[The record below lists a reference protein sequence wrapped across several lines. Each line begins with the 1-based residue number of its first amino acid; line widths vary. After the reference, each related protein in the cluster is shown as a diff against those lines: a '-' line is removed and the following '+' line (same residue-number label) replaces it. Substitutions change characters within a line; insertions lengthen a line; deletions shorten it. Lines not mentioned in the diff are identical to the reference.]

1 MKEAS
6 ANKYQLTGLIA
17 IWVVFWTTLQTSLLF
32 YYGVPFTWAIIDSL
46 LTQCCLLADGYVEIM
61 MVRYYQPTGKNG
73 FYLLL
78 SSAALSLVFVC
89 VLNWLLQQ
97 LVTDQAYLQVVGQTM
112 LVRFF
117 FMWMLMML
125 IGVAGWL
132 WFYMKEQS
140 HDKQQVA
147 LAEKLMRE
155 AELSNLRQQLQP
167 HFLFNSLNSISSLVG
182 TQPEMARKMVEQ
194 LSDFLRG
201 TIRKDAN
208 QLVSF
213 EDEIH
218 HLNLYL
224 EIEKVRFGHRLATD
238 IKISEESKNLKLPS
252 LLLQPLVEN
261 AIKFGLYDTL
271 GTVTIGITATVD
283 AGNLVIEVVNPFD
296 PESSPPKSGTGFG
309 LSSIQ
314 RRLALLYFRNDLL
327 KAGQQGTVFVT
338 TLKIPQS

>member
-1 MKEAS
+1 MKEVS
-6 ANKYQLTGLIA
+6 WYRVSGLIA
-17 IWVVFWTTLQTSLLF
+17 SWLALWVSIQTGLLV
-32 YYGVPFTWAIIDSL
+32 YYGVSFPLALLDSS

-61 MVRYYQPTGKNG
+61 MVRFYQPTGKNSL
-73 FYLLL
+73 YLLI
-78 SSAALSLVFVC
+78 SSAVLSVIFVA
-89 VLNWLLQQ
+89 VLKWLLKYFVQ
-97 LVTDQAYLQVVGQTM
+97 DEAYLRMLSQTM
-112 LVRFF
+112 VIRFL
-117 FMWMLMML
+117 FMWLLMVL
-125 IGVAGWL
+125 IGAAGWL
-132 WFYMKEQS
+132 WFYMKEQNL
-140 HDKQQVA
+140 DKQQVA

-182 TQPEMARKMVEQ
+182 SQPELARKMVEQ

-213 EDEIH
+213 EDEIR

-224 EIEKVRFGHRLATD
+224 EIEKVRFGHRLETE
-238 IKISEESKNLKLPS
+238 IQITNESKQMKLPS
-252 LLLQPLVEN
+252 LLLQPVVEN

-271 GTVTIGITATVD
+271 GTVTIKISAK
-283 AGNLVIEVVNPFD
+283 AEANNLILEVINPFD

-314 RRLALLYFRNDLL
+314 RRLALLYFRNDLV
-327 KAGQQGTVFVT
+327 KAEQQDSVFVT